1 MKKTALILAV
11 SLVILICFGACG
23 PAPDKSESAQTTL
36 SFNEKVSYY
45 DSLADAGEVA
55 SVEATD
61 PTALY
66 RVRGSRNLVDGE
78 VYTDI
83 IDTFNR
89 MYPDIYYKYG
99 KEYYEPVITL
109 NFDPTYLRDD
119 PANVIGN
126 TINININWFNN
137 NHDKASVIIYYI
149 AATVLDYNS
158 SAPEWLKSSINYY
171 IAAEFSAY
179 GYEFSGK
186 YSGGHYEDG
195 DEVGAN
201 FLHWIKTKSQVDIT
215 YRANKTLTSATW
227 FESDFWTKETG
238 RTLESLWAE
247 YRSR

>member
-1 MKKTALILAV
+1 MKKTALL
-11 SLVILICFGACG
+11 LVLCSVISVCFSACG
-23 PAPDKSESAQTTL
+23 PAPDKSEPEHTTL
-36 SFNEKVSYY
+36 SFDEKVSYY

-66 RVRGSRNLVDGE
+66 RVSGSRNLLDGE

-83 IDTFNR
+83 IDIFNR
-89 MYPDIYYKYG
+89 TYPNIYYKYG

-119 PANVIGN
+119 PANVVGN

-137 NHDKASVIIYYI
+137 HHDRASAIIYCI
-149 AATVLDYNS
+149 AGTVLDYNS

-179 GYEFSGK
+179 GYEFSGR

-195 DEVGAN
+195 GKVGAD
-201 FLHWIKTKSQVDIT
+201 FLHWIKSRYNVDIA
-215 YRANKTLTSATW
+215 YRANKTLTSSTW
-227 FESDFWTKETG
+227 FESNFWVNETG
-238 RTLESLWAE
+238 RSLESLWAE

>member
-1 MKKTALILAV
+1 MKKTALLLVLCSVIAV
-11 SLVILICFGACG
+11 CFSACG
-23 PAPDKSESAQTTL
+23 PAPSKPETTHTTL
-36 SFNEKVSYY
+36 SFNEKASYY

-99 KEYYEPVITL
+99 KEFYEPVITL
-109 NFDPTYLRDD
+109 NFDPTYLGDT
-119 PANVIGN
+119 PANVVGN
-126 TINININWFNN
+126 TININIEWFNN

-158 SAPEWLKSSINYY
+158 SAPEWLTGSVNYY

-179 GYEFSGK
+179 GYDFSGR

-195 DEVGAN
+195 GKTGAD
-201 FLHWIKTKSQVDIT
+201 FLRWINSKYQIDIV
-215 YRANKTLTSATW
+215 YRANKTLTSALW

-238 RTLESLWAE
+238 RTLDSLWAE
-247 YRSR
+247 YKSR